1 MPRRLGPRIVSVSA
15 AAKPL
20 TLHIVWADGTEG
32 AVDLSAFLETFAVFE
47 PLHRRPDLFRA
58 VQLGEHGTDVVW
70 SEELDLAAD
79 TLWRL
84 GREQASAV
92 MSPAALR
99 DWRARKAYS
108 LDTAAKALGVNRRML
123 IHYEYGAKP
132 IPRAVFLATQAL
144 EFGYV

>member
-15 AAKPL
+15 EGKPL
-20 TLHIVWADGTEG
+20 TLRLAWADGTDG
-32 AVDLSAFLETFAVFE
+32 SVDLSAFLETFEVFE
-47 PLHRRPDLFRA
+47 PLRRRPDLFRE
-58 VQLGEHGTDVVW
+58 VQRGEHGTDVFW

-84 GREQASAV
+84 SREQAAAV

-108 LDTAAKALGVNRRML
+108 FDTAAKALGINRRML

-132 IPRAVFLATQAL
+132 FPRAVFLATQAL
-144 EFGYV
+144 ESGYA